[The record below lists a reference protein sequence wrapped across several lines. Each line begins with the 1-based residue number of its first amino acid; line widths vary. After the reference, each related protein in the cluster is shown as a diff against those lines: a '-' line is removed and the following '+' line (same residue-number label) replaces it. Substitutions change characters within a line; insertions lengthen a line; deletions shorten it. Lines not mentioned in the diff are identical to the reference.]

1 MAAVQRAV
9 SLRLTEATF
18 QGLKDL
24 ATARGLSMN
33 RVVEEELQ
41 ATILREKSKRLSEA
55 FKKIAEQGKE
65 YNSVEYAHS
74 AQAEI
79 ALSGSSD

>member
-1 MAAVQRAV
+1 
-9 SLRLTEATF
+9 
-18 QGLKDL
+18 
-24 ATARGLSMN
+24 MN

-55 FKKIAEQGKE
+55 FKKIAEQGKD
-65 YNSVEYAHS
+65 YNSVEYAQS